1 MRVLLDEMLD
11 RRLKRFLPEGVE
23 AVTVRERGWDSKKN
37 GELLTLAEKEF
48 DVLLT
53 TDRGI
58 PHQQDLSRFDLEVEV
73 ISARSNRLADLEP
86 RMEDVRRMI
95 ENLVRIF
102 DEPVWKTAPA
112 FRWGKASRRPVHR
125 SRCPT
130 FRTAARRLSGMVGRT
145 CCDCRL
151 R

>member
-11 RRLKRFLPEGVE
+11 RRLKRWLPEGVE

-58 PHQQDLSRFDLEVEV
+58 PHQQNLSRFDLTVV
-73 ISARSNRLADLEP
+73 VLTAKSNRLSDLEP
-86 RMEDVRRMI
+86 HMGE
-95 ENLVRIF
+95 
-102 DEPVWKTAPA
+102 
-112 FRWGKASRRPVHR
+112 
-125 SRCPT
+125 
-130 FRTAARRLSGMVGRT
+130 VGRLIEEL
-145 CCDCRL
+145 DQSR
-151 R
+151 